1 MHDHNSI
8 EARSASHSVSHSAR
22 ADGRPAGPAAAAG
35 TARIA
40 AALAAAIVTLG
51 TPAWIALRA
60 PHLAGSEPRA
70 ESASA
75 PAPLRAPATLAE
87 TGLYS
92 APANLTV
99 RADAFEFAPQYP
111 LWTDGAAKRR
121 WIWLPPGESIDASDA
136 DAWRFPVG
144 TKLWKEFAFER
155 RVETRYMEL
164 GADGEWL
171 YATYVWSPEE
181 SQATLAPEYGLRNAY
196 LLAGGARHDIP
207 GRMDC
212 LACHAASATPVLGF
226 SGLQLSGDRDPLAP
240 HAQAPSPELIDLDDL
255 ISRGLVSNLPDT
267 LSARLPRIA
276 ARSPQERA
284 ALGYLH
290 GNCGGCHNSSGPLAQ
305 LGLDL
310 AYSLEHGSRVASTA
324 VGAPARYRS
333 ASTPELRIAP
343 GAPHESLLIQR
354 MSTRD
359 PLLAMP
365 ALGSAQVDEAALEL
379 LREWI
384 AADPA
389 APALAAHRTARR

>member
-1 MHDHNSI
+1 MD
-8 EARSASHSVSHSAR
+8 ASRVA
-22 ADGRPAGPAAAAG
+22 PAV
-35 TARIA
+35 
-40 AALAAAIVTLG
+40 LAAFVTLG
-51 TPAWIALRA
+51 APAWIALQA
-60 PHLAGSEPRA
+60 PRLAEREPGRHA
-70 ESASA
+70 AA
-75 PAPLRAPATLAE
+75 AAAPLRAPATLAQ

-92 APANLTV
+92 DVASLTV
-99 RADAFEFAPQYP
+99 RPDAHEFAPQYP

-121 WIWLPPGESIDASDA
+121 WIWLPPGESIDASDP

-144 TKLWKEFAFER
+144 AKLWKEFAFER

-164 GADGEWL
+164 GGDGQWL
-171 YATYVWSPEE
+171 YATYVWSPDQ

-196 LLAGGARHDIP
+196 LLDGGARHDIP

-267 LSARLPRIA
+267 LAARLPRIS
-276 ARSPQERA
+276 ARTPQERA

-310 AYSLEHGSRVASTA
+310 AYSLEHGSRVARTA
-324 VGAPARYRS
+324 IDTPARYRS
-333 ASTPELRIAP
+333 PSTAELRIAS
-343 GAPHESLLIQR
+343 GAPHESLLVQR
-354 MSTRD
+354 MSTRN

-365 ALGSAQVDEAALEL
+365 AVGSALVDEQALEL

-384 AADPA
+384 AVDLAPTAVA
-389 APALAAHRTARR
+389 AQHSQRR